1 MLYAQLT
8 CNKQDQSTQEDKT
21 TLYFTLTHITG
32 NAADAIQ
39 VQCGHK
45 SRTACSELLLLSKFK
60 ATSAY
65 TAVQ

>member
-1 MLYAQLT
+1 MPNLHAI
-8 CNKQDQSTQEDKT
+8 NKIKAPRKIR
-21 TLYFTLTHITG
+21 LHYFTLTHITG

-45 SRTACSELLLLSKFK
+45 SRTACSELLFLSKFK